1 MRRRILL
8 GVTVVVAF
16 LALAGSAAALPE
28 PPTGQIDLLA
38 GTVAGFAPPGDNV
51 LAIIARV
58 NGPTDVAA
66 MPDGSVLI
74 ADGTTTAS
82 AGSRRRGSSRR
93 WPGTVPRA
101 TPATAVQATAATIS
115 GPTAVAS
122 TGDGG
127 FLIADINNRVVRRVT
142 PAGTI
147 TTAAGTGPGNN
158 CASVFPAC
166 GDGGAATSAT
176 LSFPTD
182 VAATP
187 TAAS

>member
-1 MRRRILL
+1 MRRRILP
-8 GVTVVVAF
+8 GVVVVVAS
-16 LALAGSAAALPE
+16 LALAATASALPE

-38 GTVAGFAPPGDNV
+38 GTVAGFAPPGDNA
-51 LAIIARV
+51 LAVIARV

-74 ADGTTTAS
+74 ADGNNNRVRKVSTAGVITTV
-82 AGSRRRGSSRR
+82 AGNGT
-93 WPGTVPRA
+93 PGYTGDGGP
-101 TPATAVQATAATIS
+101 ATAATIN

-127 FLIADINNRVVRRVT
+127 FLIADTNNRAVRRVT

-147 TTAAGTGPGNN
+147 TTAVGTGPGNN
-158 CASVFPAC
+158 CASVLPAC
-166 GDGGAATSAT
+166 GDGGPASSAT
-176 LSFPTD
+176 LGFPTD

-187 TAAS
+187 DGG